1 MNSEDKAGG
10 ASIALES
17 FSPEEFNLGQESPH
31 TKAAPVQEPASL
43 RPLQGA

>member
-17 FSPEEFNLGQESPH
+17 FSPEEFNSLR

-43 RPLQGA
+43 RPLQGV